1 VQLDRDQVDQETA
14 AAPDAAVT
22 SVHVSPL
29 STWTGLGSYDAD
41 VQEQVESG
49 AVLHCPE
56 LAFDILPEER
66 ALFDPNLSD
75 PKRKSIYLRGMHD
88 AVFGTSASAEK
99 RRQLQALLQRYRD
112 SAMALATGLF
122 PSYRGVMRAASTSF
136 RPRPTGVGRKSLSW
150 RKDDTRLHVDAFPS
164 NPTHGVRI
172 LRVFTNVGSTPRV
185 WRVGQPFTAMAL
197 RFLPQVPQYSAWRA
211 RLLARLG
218 ITKRRRTAY
227 DHIMLHLHDGAK
239 DDLDYQRT
247 SPQLQVEFMPGS
259 SWICFS
265 DQVMHAVMGGQYMM
279 EQTIHVPLDALEHPA
294 QSPLAVLE
302 RLTASELLAEPGP
315 PPFY

>member
-1 VQLDRDQVDQETA
+1 MADESAGEPAGT
-14 AAPDAAVT
+14 VT
-22 SVHVSPL
+22 SIHVSPL

-49 AVLHCPE
+49 AVLHCPD
-56 LAFDILPEER
+56 LAFEILPEER
-66 ALFDPNLSD
+66 VLFDPNLSD
-75 PKRKSIYLRGMHD
+75 PKRKSIYLRGLHD
-88 AVFGTSASAEK
+88 EVFGTSASGQK
-99 RRQLQALLQRYRD
+99 RDQLQALLRRYRD
-112 SAMALATGLF
+112 SAMALSTGLF
-122 PSYRGVMRAASTSF
+122 PSYRGLMRAASTSF
-136 RPRPTGVGRKSLSW
+136 RPRATGVGRKSLSW

-172 LRVFTNVGSTPRV
+172 LRVFTNVGTTPRV

-197 RFLPQVPQYSAWRA
+197 RFLPQVPEYSAWRA
-211 RLLARLG
+211 RLLAQLG

-239 DDLDYQRT
+239 ADLEYQRV
-247 SPQLQVEFMPGS
+247 SPQQQVEFLPGS
-259 SWICFS
+259 TWICYS
-265 DQVMHAVMGGQYMM
+265 DQVMHAAMGGQYMM

-315 PPFY
+315 APRA

>member
-1 VQLDRDQVDQETA
+1 MQLDRDQLGQQLAIE
-14 AAPDAAVT
+14 PDSDIT
-22 SVHVSPL
+22 GLHVSPL

-56 LAFDILPEER
+56 LSFDILPEER
-66 ALFDPNLSD
+66 ALFDPGLSD

-88 AVFGTSASAEK
+88 ELFGTHASAEK

-112 SAMALATGLF
+112 SAMALSTGLF
-122 PSYRGVMRAASTSF
+122 PSYRGLMRAASTSF
-136 RPRPTGVGRKSLSW
+136 RPRPTGVDSKSLSW

-172 LRVFTNVGSTPRV
+172 LRVFTNVGSAPRV

-197 RFLPQVPQYSAWRA
+197 RFLPQVPEYSPWRA

-218 ITKRRRTAY
+218 VTKRRRTAY

-239 DDLDYQRT
+239 ADLEYQRI
-247 SPQLQVEFMPGS
+247 SPQQQVEFQPGS
-259 SWICFS
+259 TWICYS

-279 EQTIHVPLDALEHPA
+279 EQTIHVPLNALEHPA

-302 RLTASELLAEPGP
+302 RLTASELLAEPILP
-315 PPFY
+315 PRD

>member
-1 VQLDRDQVDQETA
+1 MQLDREQSGQETTA
-14 AAPDAAVT
+14 ESDVEVT
-22 SVHVSPL
+22 SVHSSPL

-49 AVLHCPE
+49 AVLHCPD
-56 LAFDILPEER
+56 LAFEIRPEER
-66 ALFDPNLSD
+66 VLFDPTLSD
-75 PKRKSIYLRGMHD
+75 RKRKSIYLRGMHD
-88 AVFGTSASAEK
+88 EVFGTRATGEQ
-99 RRQLQALLQRYRD
+99 RQQLQALLQRYRD

-172 LRVFTNVGSTPRV
+172 LRVFTNVGSTPRI

-197 RFLPQVPQYSAWRA
+197 RLLPKVPPYSPWRA
-211 RLLARLG
+211 RLSAWLG

-239 DDLDYQRT
+239 ADLDYQRS
-247 SPQLQVEFMPGS
+247 SPQQQVEFPPGS
-259 SWICFS
+259 TWICYS

-302 RLTASELLAEPGP
+302 RLTASELLAEPSP
-315 PPFY
+315 PPRD